1 MVALVGSCR
10 AVKVGQTHNRV
21 VTAKTR
27 DRRRVWTREPR
38 IDVVIPVVNRAN
50 ARCGPITFATE

>member
-1 MVALVGSCR
+1 
-10 AVKVGQTHNRV
+10 V

-50 ARCGPITFATE
+50 ARCGPITLATE